1 MNALSTRLNTFAK
14 QLNTDISSVCIVFLS
29 VFAVFCHYKVTNI
42 LLLVCSIWI
51 LLIKGSVR
59 RIFNKKGPF
68 FAFAFL
74 IMTVITA
81 LYYKNH
87 KGLSLSFIFIM
98 VAIIGFHLQNV
109 ITKPLF
115 EWMLSLIQF
124 ACIIIFIGCI
134 INKLMH
140 INEPPFRIQLWFY
153 NCNYLGSLMAGSALV
168 CAYKQL
174 TGKSKTII
182 NAVLFLICC
191 MVIYLSG
198 SMFAI
203 IELLVA
209 VTALL
214 VLSENYKL
222 LGIYL
227 SICLIGLMVL
237 LSFPQLM
244 PRLSESTVTTD
255 NRILIWKDTIRNI
268 PDAFLFGKGFFTY
281 KILSGTRYPSS
292 HAHNFALDSI
302 LSYGIVGT
310 LILGVFFITFYR
322 NVFLCN
328 QKLPQNRINCFILA
342 LSAGVLLHATTDMTM
357 LWSQTSLF
365 YAIILSGIGADQRDL
380 ESYNNN

>member
-1 MNALSTRLNTFAK
+1 
-14 QLNTDISSVCIVFLS
+14 
-29 VFAVFCHYKVTNI
+29 
-42 LLLVCSIWI
+42 
-51 LLIKGSVR
+51 
-59 RIFNKKGPF
+59 
-68 FAFAFL
+68 
-74 IMTVITA
+74 
-81 LYYKNH
+81 
-87 KGLSLSFIFIM
+87 M

-209 VTALL
+209 VTVLL